1 MSLTD
6 RDRYDAAARAASETI
21 IASYSTSFSLAVR
34 LLPPEQRADVRAV
47 YGLVRL
53 ADEIVDGALDAV
65 DPAERAVLLD
75 DLESEVRRALERG
88 CSTNLVV
95 HAFAL
100 AALRCGIDDELTA
113 PFFTAMRTDL
123 VQDDHDPASLATYV
137 HGSAEVVGLMCL
149 RIFAAHLPDAE
160 RARLLADAAP
170 GACALGSAFQKV
182 NFVRDLGA
190 DLDDRGRA
198 YLADLAASPTDEARD
213 ATLDDIDAE
222 IATART
228 AIPLLPPG
236 ARRAVVVATSLFAEL
251 SRRLRATPATEIAAA
266 RTRVP
271 APRKLTI
278 ITKALAQDAAESARG
293 RSGAARRRSAPA
305 RRTQHVAGTTAP
317 RATNAL
323 RTTEQGER

>member
-1 MSLTD
+1 MSAAD
-6 RDRYDAAARAASETI
+6 RERYDAAARAASETVI
-21 IASYSTSFSLAVR
+21 SSYSTSFSLAVR
-34 LLPPEQRADVRAV
+34 LLPPTQRADVRAI

-65 DPAERAVLLD
+65 SPAERAALLD
-75 DLESEVRRALERG
+75 DLEDEVRRARARG

-100 AALRCGIDDELTA
+100 AALRSGIGDDLTA
-113 PFFTAMRTDL
+113 PFFAAMRTDL
-123 VQDDHDPASLATYV
+123 VQDDHDPVSLATYV
-137 HGSAEVVGLMCL
+137 YGSAEVVGLMCL
-149 RIFAAHLPDAE
+149 RVFTAHLPEPE
-160 RARLLADAAP
+160 RTRLLADAAP
-170 GACALGSAFQKV
+170 GARALGSAFQKV

-190 DLDDRGRA
+190 DLDERGRA
-198 YLADLAASPTDEARD
+198 YLADLATHPTEAARD

-236 ARRAVVVATSLFAEL
+236 ARRAVVAATALFAEL

-271 APRKLTI
+271 GHRKLTV
-278 ITKALAQDAAESARG
+278 ITAALARDAV
-293 RSGAARRRSAPA
+293 AARK
-305 RRTQHVAGTTAP
+305 AG
-317 RATNAL
+317 R
-323 RTTEQGER
+323 